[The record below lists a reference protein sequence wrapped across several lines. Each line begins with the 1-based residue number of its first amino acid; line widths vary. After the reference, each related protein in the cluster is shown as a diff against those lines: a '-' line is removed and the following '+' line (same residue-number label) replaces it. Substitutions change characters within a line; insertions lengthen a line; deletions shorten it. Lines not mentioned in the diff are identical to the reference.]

1 MGTPL
6 QIAVFG
12 ASGRVGQTVVD
23 AVKAAPDMNLVAGVD
38 QVAQTVDF
46 AWFDDAAAA
55 IRETRPDVA
64 IDFTV
69 ADAAAA
75 NTLSA
80 IEAGVSPV
88 IGTTGM
94 SADQVEAI
102 RSAAASEG
110 VGAFIA
116 PNFAIGAV
124 LMMAMA
130 QLAAPHLDHVEVI
143 ELHHDQKIDA
153 PSGTAAHTAELIA
166 QARGGRAAIDAPT
179 ERFTLPGV
187 RGGVNHG
194 VRVHSVRLPG
204 FVAHQEV
211 IFGALG
217 QTLTIRHDSTSRD
230 SFMPGVL
237 MAARRVRDL
246 PGLVIGLEHLLFE
259 ESDDA

>member
-6 QIAVFG
+6 RIAVFG

-23 AVKAAPDMNLVAGVD
+23 AVKGAPDMKLVAGVD

-64 IDFTV
+64 VDFTV

-75 NTLSA
+75 NALSA
-80 IEAGVSPV
+80 IAAGVSPV

-102 RSAAASEG
+102 RSAAATEG

>member
-23 AVKAAPDMNLVAGVD
+23 AVRAAPDMNLVAGVD

-75 NTLSA
+75 NALSA

>member
-6 QIAVFG
+6 RIAVFG

-23 AVKAAPDMNLVAGVD
+23 AVKGAPDMKLVAGVD
-38 QVAQTVDF
+38 QVAQTGDF

-64 IDFTV
+64 VDFTV

-75 NTLSA
+75 NALGA
-80 IEAGVSPV
+80 IAAGVSPV

-102 RSAAASEG
+102 RSAAATEG

-153 PSGTAAHTAELIA
+153 PSGTAAHTVELIA

>member
-6 QIAVFG
+6 RIAVFG

-23 AVKAAPDMNLVAGVD
+23 AVKAAPDMKLVAGVD

-64 IDFTV
+64 VDFTV

-75 NTLSA
+75 NALSA
-80 IEAGVSPV
+80 IAAGVSPV

-102 RSAAASEG
+102 RSAAATEG

-246 PGLVIGLEHLLFE
+246 PDLVIGLEHLLFE

>member
-6 QIAVFG
+6 RVAVFG
-12 ASGRVGQTVVD
+12 ASGRVGLTVVD
-23 AVKAAPDMNLVAGVD
+23 AVKGAPDMELAAGVNRMHRD
-38 QVAQTVDF
+38 TDFPWFTDVAT
-46 AWFDDAAAA
+46 A
-55 IRETRPDVA
+55 ISETRPHVA
-64 IDFTV
+64 IDFTI
-69 ADAAAA
+69 ADAAAENA
-75 NTLSA
+75 LMA
-80 IEAGVSPV
+80 IAAGVSPV

-94 SADQVEAI
+94 SPDQIEAI
-102 RSAAASEG
+102 RAAAESEG

-166 QARGGRAAIDAPT
+166 QARDGRASIDAPT

-259 ESDDA
+259 ERDDA

>member
-1 MGTPL
+1 MQREVDVPWFTDVAT
-6 QIAVFG
+6 AVG
-12 ASGRVGQTVVD
+12 
-23 AVKAAPDMNLVAGVD
+23 
-38 QVAQTVDF
+38 
-46 AWFDDAAAA
+46 
-55 IRETRPDVA
+55 ETRPDVA
-64 IDFTV
+64 VDFTV
-69 ADAAAA
+69 ADAAAENA
-75 NTLSA
+75 LMA
-80 IEAGVSPV
+80 IGAGVSPV

-94 SADQVEAI
+94 SPDQIDAI
-102 RSAAASEG
+102 HSAAESEG

-166 QARGGRAAIDAPT
+166 QARGGKASIDAPT
-179 ERFTLPGV
+179 ERFTLDGV

>member
-6 QIAVFG
+6 RVVVFG

-23 AVKAAPDMNLVAGVD
+23 AVKGAPDMELAAGVD
-38 QVAQTVDF
+38 QMHRDTDFPWFTDVAT
-46 AWFDDAAAA
+46 AL
-55 IRETRPDVA
+55 RETQPDVA
-64 IDFTV
+64 VDFTV
-69 ADAAAA
+69 ADAAAENA
-75 NTLSA
+75 LLA
-80 IEAGVSPV
+80 IAAGVSPV

-94 SADQVEAI
+94 SPYQIEAI
-102 RSAAASEG
+102 RAAAERDG

-166 QARGGRAAIDAPT
+166 EARGGKAAIDAPT
-179 ERFTLPGV
+179 ERFTLDGV

>member
-1 MGTPL
+1 MGSPL
-6 QIAVFG
+6 RIVVFG

-23 AVKAAPDMNLVAGVD
+23 AVKGASDMELAAGVD
-38 QVAQTVDF
+38 QMDRDVDF
-46 AWFDDAAAA
+46 PWFTDVATALG
-55 IRETRPDVA
+55 ETRPDVA
-64 IDFTV
+64 VDFTV
-69 ADAAAA
+69 ADAAVENA
-75 NTLSA
+75 LMA
-80 IEAGVSPV
+80 ISAGVSPV

-94 SADQVEAI
+94 SPDQIDAI
-102 RSAAASEG
+102 RAAAESEG

-166 QARGGRAAIDAPT
+166 QARDGRSAIDAPT
-179 ERFTLPGV
+179 ERFTLAGV

-237 MAARRVRDL
+237 LAARRVRDL

>member
-6 QIAVFG
+6 RVVVFG
-12 ASGRVGQTVVD
+12 AAGRVGQTMVE
-23 AVKAAPDMNLVAGVD
+23 AVQATADMELVAGVD
-38 QVAQTVDF
+38 RVGQADDF
-46 AWFDDAAAA
+46 PWFDNAAAA
-55 IRETRPDVA
+55 IGDTHPDVA
-64 IDFTV
+64 IDFTL

-75 NTLSA
+75 NALTA
-80 IEAGVSPV
+80 IAAGVSPV

-94 SADQVEAI
+94 SPDQVDGI
-102 RSAAASEG
+102 RAAAEREG

-143 ELHHDQKIDA
+143 ELHHNQKIDA
-153 PSGTAAHTAELIA
+153 PSGTAAHTADLIS
-166 QARGGRAAIDAPT
+166 QARDGKSAIDAPT

-204 FVAHQEV
+204 LVAHQEV

-217 QTLTIRHDSTSRD
+217 QTLTIRHDSTSRE
-230 SFMPGVL
+230 SFVPGVL

-246 PGLVIGLEHLLFE
+246 AGLVIGLEHLLFE
-259 ESDDA
+259 ERDDA